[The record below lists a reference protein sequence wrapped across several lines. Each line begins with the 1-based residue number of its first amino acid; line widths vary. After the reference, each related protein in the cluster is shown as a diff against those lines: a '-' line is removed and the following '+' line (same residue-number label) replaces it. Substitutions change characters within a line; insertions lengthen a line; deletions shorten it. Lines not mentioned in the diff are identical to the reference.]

1 MTLLLV
7 AAFFATALLYASV
20 GFGGGSTYSA
30 LLIISGV
37 DYRILPAIALVC
49 NVIVVTGGV
58 VRFRAAGEL
67 PIRQLLP
74 YLVTSVPA
82 AWIGGRLPI
91 SETLFVGLLGGAL
104 LVSGI
109 HLALQ
114 KEQSR
119 SRSMSRIAI
128 PAPVGMAIGGAIG
141 LLSGLVGIGG
151 GIFLAP
157 ILYALG
163 WGTPRQIAGASSLFI
178 LANSIAGL
186 AGQISKLQDLEI
198 LAMAVPYW
206 PLPLAVLFGGQI
218 GSWFAS
224 RRLSPSIIRRL
235 TAALILYVAIRLL
248 LRWLESF

>member
-7 AAFFATALLYASV
+7 AAFFAAALLYASV

-58 VRFRAAGEL
+58 VRFRTAGEL
-67 PIRQLLP
+67 PILQLLP

-114 KEQSR
+114 KEQSG

-141 LLSGLVGIGG
+141 MLSGLVGIGG

-186 AGQISKLQDLEI
+186 AGQISKLQDLE
-198 LAMAVPYW
+198 MAVPYW
-206 PLPLAVLFGGQI
+206 PLPLAVLIGGQF